1 MFSTQAGHPFLPN
14 YVTEQRLLSSVLS
27 LIGPMFLP
35 PSGAHELEQMQLILD
50 TVPVLREEDRQ
61 DLLQVPQAAC
71 LQGGCL
77 KIELQGVTVVLCLQ
91 LQPKKDFTFTP
102 FQFLTFYKLK

>member
-1 MFSTQAGHPFLPN
+1 M
-14 YVTEQRLLSSVLS
+14 LS
-27 LIGPMFLP
+27 LIGPMFLR

-77 KIELQGVTVVLCLQ
+77 NIELHCHGRPVFASFSQKKK
-91 LQPKKDFTFTP
+91 KKDLFSFWH
-102 FQFLTFYKLK
+102 FQVKRS